1 MRCAGTRAIVCFV
14 IVSALI
20 APILFVRWQTR
31 CDVTD
36 VERITEAIESA
47 SDSVGTDLVYIA
59 SIPVGV
65 PPPEHDARAAM
76 RIGVE
81 HASQRCASVHVI
93 IEGQGLRR
101 AIIRSVSAGLL
112 LATRASFSIHTDAE
126 EALHAVSQGIPFE
139 LPQVLAIARE
149 KGLIAA

>member
-1 MRCAGTRAIVCFV
+1 MSTTAEVPARFV
-14 IVSALI
+14 IVSELI
-20 APILFVRWQTR
+20 TPVLFVRWQSR
-31 CDVTD
+31 CDVAD

-47 SDSVGTDLVYIA
+47 YETVGTGLVYIA

-76 RIGVE
+76 RLGAE
-81 HASQRCASVHVI
+81 HASGLCSSVHVV

-126 EALHAVSQGIPFE
+126 EALHAASQSIPFE
-139 LPQVLAIARE
+139 FRQVLAAARE
-149 KGLIAA
+149 KGLVAA